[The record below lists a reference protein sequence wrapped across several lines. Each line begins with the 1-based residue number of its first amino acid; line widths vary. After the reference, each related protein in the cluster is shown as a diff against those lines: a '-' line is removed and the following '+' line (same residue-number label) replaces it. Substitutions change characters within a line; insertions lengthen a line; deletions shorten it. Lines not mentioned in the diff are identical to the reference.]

1 MCCTNKSVE
10 VIDSSSR
17 YPLQQGYFNKS
28 MNKIIENET
37 QKSNTVVISVTSK
50 ERSTFLSKAEK
61 AIEKEDY
68 VEAINL
74 YKEMM
79 FYYPTDEEAFFNLGK
94 LYIHL
99 KLYKEGLNI
108 FKRAL
113 DEVNKINYIFYLNK
127 GICEFNLRK
136 YEESIESFN
145 KGLFLEQNDVDL
157 YLNKGVAFNHLKKYD
172 DAIECFKKGLLLK
185 NNDGSLYNNIGVSY
199 FRKKKL

>member
-17 YPLQQGYFNKS
+17 YPLQQGYYKDS
-28 MNKIIENET
+28 MYKIIENENV
-37 QKSNTVVISVTSK
+37 KKKVVISVTSK
-50 ERSTFLSKAEK
+50 ERTTFLSKAEK

-68 VEAINL
+68 LEAINL
-74 YKEMM
+74 YKEMILY
-79 FYYPTDEEAFFNLGK
+79 FPTDEEAFFNLGK
-94 LYIHL
+94 LYIQL
-99 KLYKEGLNI
+99 KLYKEGLVI

-145 KGLFLEQNDVDL
+145 KGLFLEQKDVDL

-185 NNDGSLYNNIGVSY
+185 NNDGSLYNNIGVL
-199 FRKKKL
+199 FPKKKLR